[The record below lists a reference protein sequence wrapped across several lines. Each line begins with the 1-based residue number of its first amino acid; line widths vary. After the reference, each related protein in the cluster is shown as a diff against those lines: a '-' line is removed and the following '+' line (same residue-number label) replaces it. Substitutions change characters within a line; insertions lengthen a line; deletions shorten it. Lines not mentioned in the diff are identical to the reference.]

1 MTILSIPRA
10 VPKAI
15 VFDWHAT
22 LADTM
27 DAMYYALDEVF
38 PKLEELGLIERLLKA
53 EDCKTVEDA
62 KLLKYVK
69 EHRQLHPKIKDD
81 RKVSRTDIFE
91 LLFGSDEE
99 AKRIAHKAFDRAY
112 KNHYGNVLALEKY
125 LREVL
130 LELKGLD
137 LKLAV
142 LTNRNREFME
152 HELAVIDHTGWTD
165 LFDTVVCGD
174 DTSRRKPAPDPILKA
189 CENLE
194 LKPSLDCWYVGDS
207 TTDIVAGKEA
217 GVTAIF
223 YNGAKWGRDWI
234 DKIFPGTTRHPHRPD
249 AVVDSF
255 HELTRLVRVYVCP
268 DEG

>member
-1 MTILSIPRA
+1 MPKTIL
-10 VPKAI
+10 
-15 VFDWHAT
+15 FDWHAT

-27 DAMYYALDEVF
+27 DAMYYALDEAL
-38 PKLEELGLIERLLKA
+38 PKLEELGLVERLLKA

-69 EHRQLHPKIKDD
+69 ECRRLHPKVKKA

-91 LLFGSDEE
+91 ILFGHDEE

-112 KNHYGNVLALEKY
+112 RNHYGKVLPLEKH
-125 LREVL
+125 LKDVL
-130 LELKGLD
+130 LELKGLE
-137 LKLAV
+137 LKLGV

-152 HELAVIDHTGWTD
+152 HELAVVDGTGWTE
-165 LFDTVVCGD
+165 LFDTLVCGD
-174 DTSRRKPAPDPILKA
+174 DTERRKPAPDPILKA
-189 CENLE
+189 LENLGVQ
-194 LKPSLDCWYVGDS
+194 PGLDSWYVGDS
-207 TTDIVAGKEA
+207 TTDIIAGKEA

-223 YNGAKWGRDWI
+223 YNGAKWDQKWI
-234 DKIFPGTTRHPHRPD
+234 DKIFPGTIRHPHQPD

-255 HELTRLVRVYVCP
+255 RELTRLVRVYVCP

>member
-1 MTILSIPRA
+1 MSILSIPHA

-27 DAMYYALDEVF
+27 DAMYYALDEVL
-38 PKLEELGLIERLLKA
+38 PRLEELGLVDRLLKA
-53 EDCKTVEDA
+53 KDCKTVDDA
-62 KLLKYVK
+62 KLLKYV
-69 EHRQLHPKIKDD
+69 EECRQLHPKIKAD
-81 RKVSRTDIFE
+81 RKISRTDIFE
-91 LLFGSDEE
+91 ILFGSDEE
-99 AKRIAHKAFDRAY
+99 AKHIAHKAFDQAY
-112 KNHYGNVLALEKY
+112 RNHYGTVAPLEKH
-125 LREVL
+125 LRDVL
-130 LELKGLD
+130 LELKGLE
-137 LKLAV
+137 LKLGV

-152 HELAVIDHTGWTD
+152 HELAVIDVTGWTD

-174 DTSRRKPAPDPILKA
+174 DTSRRKPAPDPIIKA
-189 CENLE
+189 FENLG
-194 LKPSLDCWYVGDS
+194 LKPSLNCWYVGDS

-223 YNGAKWGRDWI
+223 YNGAGWDHGWI

-255 HELTRLVRVYVCP
+255 RELSRLVRVYLCP

>member
-1 MTILSIPRA
+1 MSILSIPRA

-27 DAMYYALDEVF
+27 DAMYYALDDVL
-38 PKLEELGLIERLLKA
+38 PRLAELGLVERLLKA

-62 KLLKYVK
+62 KLLKYIK
-69 EHRQLHPKIKDD
+69 ECRRLHPKVKEA

-91 LLFGSDEE
+91 ILFGSDEE
-99 AKRIAHKAFDRAY
+99 AKCIAHKAFDHAY
-112 KNHYGNVLALEKY
+112 KNYYGNVEPLEQH
-125 LREVL
+125 LRDVL

-137 LKLAV
+137 LKLGV

-152 HELAVIDHTGWTD
+152 HELAAIDGTGWSG

-174 DTSRRKPAPDPILKA
+174 DTGRRKPSPDPILKA
-189 CENLE
+189 FEDLDLE
-194 LKPSLDCWYVGDS
+194 PSLACWYVGDS

-223 YNGAKWGRDWI
+223 YNGAKWDEKWI
-234 DKIFPGTTRHPHRPD
+234 DKIFPGTIRHPHRPD

-255 HELTRLVRVYVCP
+255 RDLTRLVRVYVCP
-268 DEG
+268 DEE

>member
-1 MTILSIPRA
+1 MSILSIPHA

-27 DAMYYALDEVF
+27 DAMYYALDEVL
-38 PKLEELGLIERLLKA
+38 PKLEVLGLVNRLLQA
-53 EDCKTVEDA
+53 EDSKTVEDA

-69 EHRQLHPKIKDD
+69 DCLQLHPKIKAD

-91 LLFGSDEE
+91 VLFGPDEE
-99 AKRIAHKAFDRAY
+99 AKYIAHKAFDEAY
-112 KNHYGNVLALEKY
+112 KIHYGNVAPLEKH
-125 LREVL
+125 LRDML

-137 LKLAV
+137 LKLGV

-152 HELAVIDHTGWTD
+152 HELAVIDATGWTD

-174 DTSRRKPAPDPILKA
+174 DTSRRKPAPDPIIKA
-189 CENLE
+189 FENLD
-194 LKPSLDCWYVGDS
+194 LKPNLNCWYVGDS

-217 GVTAIF
+217 GVSAIF
-223 YNGAKWGRDWI
+223 YNGAQWEHHWI
-234 DKIFPGTTRHPHRPD
+234 SKIFPGTTRHPHQPD

-255 HELTRLVRVYVCP
+255 RELTRLVRVYVCP
-268 DEG
+268 DES